1 MPARTRDLAHAGLE
15 PPSRPIRASPAACS
29 ASATSLA
36 PGEHSGPRACSRG
49 KIAVGVHSC
58 QPPNSQPPT
67 LPSAALQ
74 PPSARVTLARVD
86 PLHSG
91 ERSVDLCYRN
101 GDARVHANRAHR
113 SMLMRGASQSPLRC
127 SLPCAGAPP
136 HIARRVDC
144 ADGLPRA
151 GVPSMV
157 PNVCRSVHCSDGH
170 PRAGQG
176 HQILAARQLTRAA
189 SHRQMVCVA
198 WWSPLCLAHFACTC

>member
-1 MPARTRDLAHAGLE
+1 LPARTRDLAHAGLE
-15 PPSRPIRASPAACS
+15 PPSRPIRASPAARS

-36 PGEHSGPRACSRG
+36 PGEHSGPRACSGG
-49 KIAVGVHSC
+49 KLPWEFIRANHPTPNP
-58 QPPNSQPPT
+58 QPSHPPRCN
-67 LPSAALQ
+67 PH
-74 PPSARVTLARVD
+74 PPASRWLVWTHCTA
-86 PLHSG
+86 G
-91 ERSVDLCYRN
+91 NRSVDLCYRN

-127 SLPCAGAPP
+127 SLPCAGVPP